1 MSSASDTVWFH
12 AEGIPPLRTAPPS
25 PGLAALLG
33 DHGLRVG
40 IASRLAAPEAR
51 RRLGTLLG
59 PRAVKKAAF
68 LLLPPTAGKLA
79 AALRAAARKARA
91 ASGGRIAVSADP
103 SFLEA
108 AKRAGWR
115 TVRLDP
121 RGEAAG
127 DPRSLLHRIRG
138 ELPLAAGK
146 LPNAWLAEFLQEFR
160 FEDPD
165 LLINPG
171 VGEDIAAVDVA
182 RDEVL
187 ILKSD
192 PITFATD
199 AIGQYA
205 VLVNANDIA
214 TAGADPRWLL
224 ATLLFPPGT
233 TPADIRGVLADLSS
247 FCRRWGITLCGGH
260 TEITDAV
267 LRPVVCGMM
276 AGRVRRRK
284 LIDKRRL
291 RAGDVLFMT
300 KAAGIEGTAIL
311 AREFAARLRRLGL
324 SAPALAR
331 ARGFLAHVPIL
342 PEARAAAACPG
353 VSAMHDVTEGG
364 VATAVEELA
373 AAGGCA
379 LEVDLARI
387 PVRPVTR
394 RLCRLL
400 GLDPL
405 GLIGSGSLL
414 IACRP
419 RHAPRLERTIREAGI
434 EITRIGEVLR
444 KGVGV
449 RGMRHGRPV
458 PWPRFEVDEIARLFA

>member
-1 MSSASDTVWFH
+1 MS
-12 AEGIPPLRTAPPS
+12 
-25 PGLAALLG
+25 G
-33 DHGLRVG
+33 D
-40 IASRLAAPEAR
+40 AR
-51 RRLGTLLG
+51 RLM
-59 PRAVKKAAF
+59 
-68 LLLPPTAGKLA
+68 
-79 AALRAAARKARA
+79 
-91 ASGGRIAVSADP
+91 
-103 SFLEA
+103 
-108 AKRAGWR
+108 
-115 TVRLDP
+115 
-121 RGEAAG
+121 
-127 DPRSLLHRIRG
+127 HRIRM

-146 LPNAWLAEFLQEFR
+146 LPNAWLAEFLHEFR
-160 FEDPD
+160 FEDPS

-171 VGEDIAAVDVA
+171 VGEDIAAVDV
-182 RDEVL
+182 RGEEVL

-247 FCRRWGITLCGGH
+247 FCRRWGVTLCGGH

-267 LRPVVCGMM
+267 SRPVVCGMM

-284 LIDKRRL
+284 LVDKRLMRP
-291 RAGDVLFMT
+291 GDVLFMT

-311 AREFAARLRRLGL
+311 AREFAARLKRLGI
-324 SAPALAR
+324 SAALLAR
-331 ARGFLAHVPIL
+331 ARSFLRHIPIL

-364 VATAVEELA
+364 VATAVAELA
-373 AAGGCA
+373 AAGGCT
-379 LEVDLARI
+379 LEVDLAHI
-387 PVRPVTR
+387 PVRPETR

-434 EITRIGEVLR
+434 EITRIGEVGR
-444 KGVGV
+444 KGGGV
-449 RGMRHGRPV
+449 RGMRRGRPV